1 MTVDTPPSL
10 HRILPRTD
18 PLPVILVTG
27 TAILVEAIFAGGPK
41 ALLADLALIA
51 VVVAAGERRYTAM
64 LIAAG
69 LACGL
74 VAYGAMLLPVAIG
87 VAIRRRVRAP
97 LLLLTPVAA
106 AATAMAL
113 GAMPLPDG
121 RGMIGLA
128 AITPDGA
135 ADGLLLAVGI
145 GASAWVTASLTTRS
159 LHGRALISTA
169 TMVALGAA
177 LVIQQTS
184 MAIPVALAVLA
195 PDRRVLAA
203 VVAASALA
211 ASALPLAAT
220 LALVTAL
227 ILLWRPHVRSAAND
241 NPRLAVL
248 R

>member
-1 MTVDTPPSL
+1 V
-10 HRILPRTD
+10 RTD
-18 PLPVILVTG
+18 PLPVVRVTG
-27 TAILVEAIFAGGPK
+27 TAFLVETIFAGGPI
-41 ALLADLALIA
+41 AVLADLALIA
-51 VVVAAGERRYTAM
+51 VVVAASERRYKAM

-97 LLLLTPVAA
+97 LFLLTPVAA
-106 AATAMAL
+106 AAAAIAL

-128 AITPDGA
+128 AITPDGV
-135 ADGLLLAVGI
+135 ADGLLLAVGV
-145 GASAWVTASLTTRS
+145 GASAWVTALLTTRS
-159 LHGRALISTA
+159 LHGRALISTV
-169 TMVALGAA
+169 TMVALGAV
-177 LVIQQTS
+177 LVIPQTS

-195 PDRRVLAA
+195 PDRRVLTA

-211 ASALPLAAT
+211 AFALPLAAT
-220 LALVTAL
+220 LALLTAV
-227 ILLWRPHVRSAAND
+227 ILLVRPHLRSAAND
-241 NPRLAVL
+241 NLQLAAL